1 MNIKDERMMHFYELY
16 EQLASA
22 TANVNQPPDVPLIE
36 SLLGE
41 ISAMF
46 RLSKGIT
53 HFYRSPID
61 EQNGKGETMVSYDL
75 KKKDKPVH
83 TVRFLTRL
91 MSITTMTVYMAEDE
105 PPLTEDELSRVDLTM
120 RTTLA
125 YISRNRLQDIAEEL
139 AFFDD
144 VGYRNIRSFY
154 NYLSWKGQPESFN
167 GMSAVN
173 YNLRHFS
180 LINQELGRSAGD
192 TVIRNHYR
200 HIEKMIG
207 TKGTLSRLGGDSFIL
222 ICEQSLLP
230 ELLDYLTE
238 AVVPYNED
246 GNTVTISSCAGVFII
261 PEGYQFNHTGDIM
274 EKIIPACRLAQDG
287 KQGNI
292 VFYNEKMVS
301 AKEKT
306 MRVQQQF
313 PKALKNHEFQVFYQP
328 KVNTMTGELCGAEAL
343 CRWFRKGKL
352 VPPMEFIPVLEQ
364 TTDICKLDFYMLEM
378 VCQHIRKWLDEGRK
392 VVRVSVNL
400 SRKHMM
406 DSRLLET
413 IIDIISRY
421 QVPHE
426 HIEIELT
433 ETTTDVEFRDLQR
446 IVGGLQEESIYTAV
460 DDFGMGY
467 SSLNLIRVIPWNVL
481 KVDRSFLPLDGEQ
494 ENSVRNIM
502 FRYVVAMAKE
512 MGLECIV
519 EGVET
524 PAQLEVL
531 RKNHC
536 ELAQGFLFDKP
547 LPLDEFEKRLDMQV
561 YPIEMKTAS

>member
-1 MNIKDERMMHFYELY
+1 
-16 EQLASA
+16 
-22 TANVNQPPDVPLIE
+22 
-36 SLLGE
+36 
-41 ISAMF
+41 
-46 RLSKGIT
+46 
-53 HFYRSPID
+53 
-61 EQNGKGETMVSYDL
+61 
-75 KKKDKPVH
+75 
-83 TVRFLTRL
+83 
-91 MSITTMTVYMAEDE
+91 
-105 PPLTEDELSRVDLTM
+105 
-120 RTTLA
+120 
-125 YISRNRLQDIAEEL
+125 
-139 AFFDD
+139 
-144 VGYRNIRSFY
+144 
-154 NYLSWKGQPESFN
+154 
-167 GMSAVN
+167 
-173 YNLRHFS
+173 
-180 LINQELGRSAGD
+180 
-192 TVIRNHYR
+192 
-200 HIEKMIG
+200 
-207 TKGTLSRLGGDSFIL
+207 
-222 ICEQSLLP
+222 
-230 ELLDYLTE
+230 LLDYLTE

-426 HIEIELT
+426 YIEIELT
-433 ETTTDVEFRDLQR
+433 ETTTDVEFKDLQR